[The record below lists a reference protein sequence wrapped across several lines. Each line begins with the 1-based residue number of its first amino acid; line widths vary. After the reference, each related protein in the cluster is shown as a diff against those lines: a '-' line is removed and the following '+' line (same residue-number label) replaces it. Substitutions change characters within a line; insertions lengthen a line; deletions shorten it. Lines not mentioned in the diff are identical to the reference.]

1 MDIIAQLEKEQ
12 ARQTDLPQMSPGDTV
27 KVHYRVREG
36 TRERTQVFEGTVLHV
51 RRGQGCRDMFTVRRV
66 SGGIGVERIF
76 PCDSPKIENVEIVRR
91 GRVRRARLYYLRD
104 RVGKKA
110 KVREAR
116 RTAAEEQAA
125 VQAREARRAQRTE
138 RRAASRDQTAARGD
152 EKAPRS

>member
-1 MDIIAQLEKEQ
+1 MNIIAELEKEQ
-12 ARQTDLPQMSPGDTV
+12 ARQTDLPDMSPGDSV

-36 TRERTQVFEGTVLHV
+36 SRERIQVFEGIVLQI
-51 RRGQGCRDMFTVRRV
+51 RRGQGVRDMFTVRRV

-104 RVGKKA
+104 RLGKKA
-110 KVREAR
+110 KVKEAR

-125 VQAREARRAQRTE
+125 VQAREARRAKRTE
-138 RRAASRDQTAARGD
+138 RRAASRDKVATPPGEQAQ
-152 EKAPRS
+152 RS